1 MSMVNAFTPQGKTYL
16 VSTTSVQIQTNTNS
30 NAISYRVRN
39 LSTSTAYFRW
49 APPGAVGS
57 SVTVGTVTVPVAGTP
72 SDNVIGMFP
81 ESVEVFT
88 LPPNVWLKSDTAN
101 AFEVIAGE
109 GI

>member
-1 MSMVNAFTPQGKTYL
+1 MSTVNAFCPKGQTYL
-16 VSTTSVQIQTNTNS
+16 VSTSSVQIQTTDNV
-30 NAISYRVRN
+30 NAVSYRIRH
-39 LSTSTAYFRW
+39 LSTNTAYFRW
-49 APPGAVGS
+49 APAQPTGTA
-57 SVTVGTVTVPVAGTP
+57 VTVGSVTTPTAGSP
-72 SDNVIGMFP
+72 SVNTIGMFP